1 MLASVQDIDFGI
13 MDSRVGAGL
22 RSGYRLR
29 DNGFEGRSSPSI
41 QDIDFGIMDSRV
53 GAEVMAI
60 TSVQDIDFRIM
71 DSRVGAGLRSGYR
84 LRGNG
89 FEGRCWPPFRI

>member
-1 MLASVQDIDFGI
+1 
-13 MDSRVGAGL
+13 
-22 RSGYRLR
+22 
-29 DNGFEGRSSPSI
+29 
-41 QDIDFGIMDSRV
+41 MDSRV

-84 LRGNG
+84 LRGVMDSRVGAGLRSGYRLRDNG
-89 FEGRCWPPFRI
+89 FEGWR